1 MVEVLTAT
9 VARFEETNRPRVI
22 ALTGGMAE
30 TTQGGSDMTKRTCSI
45 DGCGKPHHAKGYCTT
60 HYTQG
65 DCGVDGCGKPA
76 RIRGWC
82 PAHYKRFRLYGSPT
96 GKAQRATPE
105 QRFLAKV
112 NKDAPNGCWEWTAHL
127 DKAGYGRFNP
137 NRKPVF
143 AHRWAYER
151 WTGPI
156 PRGKAICHRC
166 DNPRCVNP
174 EHLFAAT
181 QTENLADMW
190 SKGRGV
196 WGERHPVTKLTEEDV
211 LEIRRRFARGERPR
225 SIARDFDVGEAGV
238 EQIGMG
244 KTWVRLLPS

>member
-45 DGCGKPHHAKGYCTT
+45 DGCGGPHHAKGYCVT

-65 DCGVDGCGKPA
+65 DCGVNGCGKPA

-137 NRKPVF
+137 NRSPVF
-143 AHRWAYER
+143 AHRWSYQQWVGDLPADL
-151 WTGPI
+151 
-156 PRGKAICHRC
+156 AVCHRC

-174 EHLFAAT
+174 DHLFLGS
-181 QTENLADMW
+181 QADNMQDAFE
-190 SKGRGV
+190 KGRISGQ
-196 WGERHPVTKLTEEDV
+196 KLTPEIHA
-211 LEIRRRFARGERPR
+211 EIRARYSGRPGEQKVL
-225 SIARDFDVGEAGV
+225 AEEYGV
-238 EQIGMG
+238 TAWTISYILNGHRW
-244 KTWVRLLPS
+244 KKKS